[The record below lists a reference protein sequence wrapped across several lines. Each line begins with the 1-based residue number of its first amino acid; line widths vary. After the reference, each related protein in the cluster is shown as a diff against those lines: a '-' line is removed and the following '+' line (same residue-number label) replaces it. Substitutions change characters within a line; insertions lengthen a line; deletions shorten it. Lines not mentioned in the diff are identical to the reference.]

1 MSFEKALRIFRKKVE
16 NAGVKDD
23 LRKKEFYE
31 KPNQKRRR
39 KANEQKRRN
48 QRARAKEIDMWNNYR
63 SKFGRKAKQN
73 FLSIFPTLKYFYMS
87 FAYSYPPLNIPKKNN
102 ICFIGKSVV

>member
-1 MSFEKALRIFRKKVE
+1 MPSDESVGGTVLPRIVAKDMSFEKALRIFRKKVE
-16 NAGVKDD
+16 NANLKDD

-48 QRARAKEIDMWNNYR
+48 QRARAKEIDMYNNYR
-63 SKFGRKAKQN
+63 SKFGRKA
-73 FLSIFPTLKYFYMS
+73 
-87 FAYSYPPLNIPKKNN
+87 
-102 ICFIGKSVV
+102 

>member
-31 KPNQKRRR
+31 KPNAKRRR
-39 KANEQKRRN
+39 KTNEAKRRN
-48 QRARAKEIDMWNNYR
+48 QRALAKEPDMWNNYR
-63 SKFGRKAKQN
+63 SRHTRK
-73 FLSIFPTLKYFYMS
+73 
-87 FAYSYPPLNIPKKNN
+87 
-102 ICFIGKSVV
+102 

>member
-1 MSFEKALRIFRKKVE
+1 MPSDQSAGGTILPRIVAKNMSFEKALRIFRKKVE
-16 NAGVKDD
+16 NAQIKDD

-48 QRARAKEIDMWNNYR
+48 QRARAKEIDMYNNYR
-63 SKFGRKAKQN
+63 SKFGRKA
-73 FLSIFPTLKYFYMS
+73 
-87 FAYSYPPLNIPKKNN
+87 
-102 ICFIGKSVV
+102 

>member
-1 MSFEKALRIFRKKVE
+1 MSFEKALRIFRKKCD
-16 NAGVKDD
+16 NANIKDD

-48 QRARAKEIDMWNNYR
+48 QRALAKEQDMWNNYR
-63 SKFGRKAKQN
+63 SKFGRK
-73 FLSIFPTLKYFYMS
+73 S
-87 FAYSYPPLNIPKKNN
+87 
-102 ICFIGKSVV
+102 

>member
-1 MSFEKALRIFRKKVE
+1 MSFEKALRIFRKKCD
-16 NAGVKDD
+16 NAGIKDD

-48 QRARAKEIDMWNNYR
+48 QRALAKERDMWKTIVR
-63 SKFGRKAKQN
+63 SLDANLNTKS
-73 FLSIFPTLKYFYMS
+73 FLKITT
-87 FAYSYPPLNIPKKNN
+87 
-102 ICFIGKSVV
+102 